1 MANELEQIRK
11 AQEAQERA
19 EARYARM
26 DLLERLR
33 KDRAEAQERKTNI
46 YYGDPAMEYM
56 ADVVHWSM
64 EKSAVENGPIKSH
77 ADGLAILHTLN
88 TAYQSLIEDKAP
100 PANFD
105 EEVNMLLAEIAAVAM
120 RIAIDLGTCDE
131 VVVDDVV
138 VENSWQD
145 DENTIFID

>member
-1 MANELEQIRK
+1 MANELEQIRQ

-33 KDRAEAQERKTNI
+33 KERAEAQERKTNI
-46 YYGDPAMEYM
+46 YYGDPAMEYL

-64 EKSAVENGPIKSH
+64 EKSAVENGPIKSY
-77 ADGLAILHTLN
+77 ADGLGVLQCLVA
-88 TAYQSLIEDKAP
+88 AYQSLIEDKAP

-105 EEVNMLLAEIAAVAM
+105 EEVTMLLAEIAAVSM

-131 VVVDDVV
+131 VVVDEVV
-138 VENSWQD
+138 VDSWQD

>member
-1 MANELEQIRK
+1 MTNELEQIRQ

-33 KDRAEAQERKTNI
+33 KERAEAQERKTNI
-46 YYGDPAMEYM
+46 YYDDPSMEFLS
-56 ADVVHWSM
+56 DEVHWSM
-64 EKSAVENGPIKSH
+64 EQSAVENGPIKSH
-77 ADGLAILHTLN
+77 ADGLGALQCLI

-105 EEVNMLLAEIAAVAM
+105 DAVTMLLAEIAAVAM

-131 VVVDDVV
+131 VVVDESGD
-138 VENSWQD
+138 
-145 DENTIFID
+145 IFIG